1 MIENSKDLNE
11 YNFSCLGIE
20 NRNLEALLY
29 GNISHLMINK
39 LVIKGVFST
48 QSIYFSLLLFVL
60 LECKNDWDSKLK
72 IYIKTVWGIL

>member
-29 GNISHLMINK
+29 GNISHLMINWLSRVYLAHK
-39 LVIKGVFST
+39 AYIFHCCYLFSWNVRMIEIA
-48 QSIYFSLLLFVL
+48 S
-60 LECKNDWDSKLK
+60 
-72 IYIKTVWGIL
+72 

>member
-20 NRNLEALLY
+20 SRNLEALLY

-39 LVIKGVFST
+39 LVIKGVVST

-60 LECKNDWDSKLK
+60 LECKND
-72 IYIKTVWGIL
+72 